1 MGGGAVIAA
10 AAAAHRRGLERVLD
24 GFRVGQAT
32 SFERARSLAQLG
44 LGPNNWVDELK
55 QDGVLK
61 PGREPESW
69 YLDESA
75 NVARRDGR
83 SFRKFAVRRVAIV
96 MLVLFAIGTVI
107 LALNTNGISR

>member
-24 GFRVGQAT
+24 GFRLGQAT
-32 SFERARSLAQLG
+32 SFDRAQSLAKLG
-44 LGPNNWVDELK
+44 LGPNNWVNELR

-75 NVARRDGR
+75 NVARRDGG
-83 SFRKFAVRRVAIV
+83 SFRKRAVKRVAIV
-96 MLVLFAIGTVI
+96 MLVLFAIGTVL
-107 LALNTNGISR
+107 LAVRMDSISR

>member
-24 GFRVGQAT
+24 GFRLGQAT
-32 SFERARSLAQLG
+32 SVDRARSLSQLG
-44 LGPNNWVDELK
+44 LGPNNWVNELREN
-55 QDGVLK
+55 GVLK
-61 PGREPESW
+61 AGREPDSW

-83 SFRKFAVRRVAIV
+83 SFRQRAIKRVAIV
-96 MLVLFAIGTVI
+96 MLVLFAIGTVV
-107 LALNTNGISR
+107 LALRMDSISR